1 MKHMNWLILLNISV
15 VIALFFALTI
25 LPTVEQ
31 YTHSNIVLCDYPFV
45 EISQ

>member
-31 YTHSNIVLCDYPFV
+31 YTHSNIIEFFP
-45 EISQ
+45 

>member
-1 MKHMNWLILLNISV
+1 MKHMNWLILFNISV

-25 LPTVEQ
+25 LSPVEQ